1 MEYSYHVWAGAPSCY
16 LEMSDELQKR
26 MRRTVGPS
34 LTASFE
40 SLAHRR
46 NAASLSLSYR
56 YNSDGCSS
64 EPAQLFLLHYS

>member
-16 LEMSDELQKR
+16 LEMLDELQKR

-56 YNSDGCSS
+56 YYPDRCSS
-64 EPAQLFLLHYS
+64 EPAQLFPLHYS